1 MAHAISASSY
11 RSDHMS
17 PAALGLAIL
26 LHILVVL
33 AIWWLSQDRF
43 HFTPG
48 EEVVEVTLEPLPKLE
63 PEPPPP
69 PPPQQ
74 QAMQAPPPPI
84 DGLRPPADITADRPT
99 QVLPPAASKE
109 PPAPPPPMEQ
119 ATPTP
124 PSLLQP
130 TPPVQQATP
139 APQPPTPAPLPSP
152 TDFAKPGPTP
162 PPQPQQQQQQ
172 PHQQQALA
180 APTPHVPPPQAPKPE
195 LRPSP
200 LTTAPQRRSPSAP
213 QTTEPPSQHP
223 FVNPADTYA
232 RARVSDNYLWQVA
245 RKLSGYRY
253 QANTRANEGL
263 TVVKVV
269 IARNGRLLDVSVV
282 RSSGIPEFDQ
292 GVLAGVRQGSPYS
305 PLPPDIKGESA
316 AFTLPLVS
324 SRR

>member
-48 EEVVEVTLEPLPKLE
+48 EEVVEVTLEPLPKE

-69 PPPQQ
+69 PQQ
-74 QAMQAPPPPI
+74 QSTQAPPPPLI
-84 DGLRPPADITADRPT
+84 EGLRPPADITADKPT
-99 QVLPPAASKE
+99 QVPPAEQSKA
-109 PPAPPPPMEQ
+109 PPAPAPPMAQ
-119 ATPTP
+119 PTPTP

-130 TPPVQQATP
+130 TPPVQQAAP
-139 APQPPTPAPLPSP
+139 APQPQAPPSP
-152 TDFAKPGPTP
+152 ADFAKPGPTP
-162 PPQPQQQQQQ
+162 APQQQHQPPQQ

-180 APTPHVPPPQAPKPE
+180 APAPHPPPQAPKPE

-200 LTTAPQRRSPSAP
+200 LTTTPQRRTPAAP
-213 QTTEPPSQHP
+213 PGAEQPSQHP
-223 FVNPADTYA
+223 FVNPADAYN

-316 AFTLPLVS
+316 SFTLPLVS

>member
-11 RSDHMS
+11 RSDQMS
-17 PAALGLAIL
+17 PAAVGLAIL
-26 LHILVVL
+26 LHLLAVA

-48 EEVVEVTLEPLPKLE
+48 EEVVEVTLEPLPKS
-63 PEPPPP
+63 EPPPP
-69 PPPQQ
+69 PLLQPQ
-74 QAMQAPPPPI
+74 MPLFE
-84 DGLRPPADITADRPT
+84 GLRPPADITADKPT
-99 QVLPPAASKE
+99 QVPQAEPSK
-109 PPAPPPPMEQ
+109 AP
-119 ATPTP
+119 
-124 PSLLQP
+124 
-130 TPPVQQATP
+130 P
-139 APQPPTPAPLPSP
+139 APQPPTEQPTPTPLSLPQPGPLAQP
-152 TDFAKPGPTP
+152 TDSAKPGLTA
-162 PPQPQQQQQQ
+162 PQ
-172 PHQQQALA
+172 QQQALA
-180 APTPHVPPPQAPKPE
+180 APTPHPPPPAPKPE

-200 LTTAPQRRSPSAP
+200 LTTTPQRRPPAAPPGAEQPSP
-213 QTTEPPSQHP
+213 HP
-223 FVNPADTYA
+223 FVNPADTYN

-263 TVVKVV
+263 TVVRVV

-305 PLPPDIKGESA
+305 PLPPEIKGESA
-316 AFTLPLVS
+316 SFTLPLVS

>member
-1 MAHAISASSY
+1 MSS
-11 RSDHMS
+11 
-17 PAALGLAIL
+17 AALGLAIL

-48 EEVVEVTLEPLPKLE
+48 EEVVEVTLEPLPK

-84 DGLRPPADITADRPT
+84 DGLRPPADITADKPT
-99 QVLPPAASKE
+99 QVPPAEQSKA
-109 PPAPPPPMEQ
+109 PPAPAPPMEQ
-119 ATPTP
+119 PTPTP

-130 TPPVQQATP
+130 APPVQQAAP
-139 APQPPTPAPLPSP
+139 APQQRTPPPAP
-152 TDFAKPGPTP
+152 TDLAKPGPTP
-162 PPQPQQQQQQ
+162 AP
-172 PHQQQALA
+172 QQQALA
-180 APTPHVPPPQAPKPE
+180 APTPHPPPQAPKPE

-200 LTTAPQRRSPSAP
+200 LTTTPQRRPPAAP
-213 QTTEPPSQHP
+213 PGAEQPSQHP
-223 FVNPADTYA
+223 FVNPADTYN

>member
-1 MAHAISASSY
+1 ML
-11 RSDHMS
+11 

-48 EEVVEVTLEPLPKLE
+48 EEVVEVTLEPLPK

-84 DGLRPPADITADRPT
+84 DGLRPPADITADKPT
-99 QVLPPAASKE
+99 QVPPAEQSKA
-109 PPAPPPPMEQ
+109 PPAPAPPMEQ
-119 ATPTP
+119 PTPTP

-130 TPPVQQATP
+130 APPVQQAAP
-139 APQPPTPAPLPSP
+139 APQQRTPPPAP
-152 TDFAKPGPTP
+152 TDLAKPGPTP
-162 PPQPQQQQQQ
+162 AP
-172 PHQQQALA
+172 QQQALA
-180 APTPHVPPPQAPKPE
+180 APTPHPPPQAPKPE

-200 LTTAPQRRSPSAP
+200 LTTTPQRRPPAAP
-213 QTTEPPSQHP
+213 PGAEKPSQHP
-223 FVNPADTYA
+223 FVNPADTYN

-292 GVLAGVRQGSPYS
+292 GVLAGVRQGAPYS

>member
-1 MAHAISASSY
+1 MAHAISVSSY
-11 RSDHMS
+11 RSDHIS

-48 EEVVEVTLEPLPKLE
+48 EDVVEVTLEPLPKPE

-69 PPPQQ
+69 PQ
-74 QAMQAPPPPI
+74 QAMRAPPPPI
-84 DGLRPPADITADRPT
+84 DGLRPPADITADTPT
-99 QVLPPAASKE
+99 QVPPAQQSKA
-109 PPAPPPPMEQ
+109 PPAPAPPREQ
-119 ATPTP
+119 PTPT

-130 TPPVQQATP
+130 APNVEQVAP
-139 APQPPTPAPLPSP
+139 APQPQAPPTPA
-152 TDFAKPGPTP
+152 DFAKPGPTP
-162 PPQPQQQQQQ
+162 APQQQHQPQQQ

-180 APTPHVPPPQAPKPE
+180 APTPHLPPQAPRPE

-200 LTTAPQRRSPSAP
+200 LTTTPQRRPPAAP
-213 QTTEPPSQHP
+213 PGAEPPSQHP
-223 FVNPADTYA
+223 FVNPADTYN

-263 TVVKVV
+263 TVVRVV

-305 PLPPDIKGESA
+305 PLPPEIKGESA

>member
-1 MAHAISASSY
+1 
-11 RSDHMS
+11 MS

-48 EEVVEVTLEPLPKLE
+48 EEVVEVTLEPLPK

-84 DGLRPPADITADRPT
+84 DGLRPPADITADKPT
-99 QVLPPAASKE
+99 QVPPAEQSKA
-109 PPAPPPPMEQ
+109 PPAPAPPMEQ
-119 ATPTP
+119 PTPTP

-130 TPPVQQATP
+130 APPVQPAAP
-139 APQPPTPAPLPSP
+139 APQQRTPPPAP
-152 TDFAKPGPTP
+152 TDLAKPGPTP
-162 PPQPQQQQQQ
+162 AP
-172 PHQQQALA
+172 QQQALA
-180 APTPHVPPPQAPKPE
+180 APTPHPPPQAPKPE

-200 LTTAPQRRSPSAP
+200 LTTTPQRRPPAAP
-213 QTTEPPSQHP
+213 PGAEQPSQHP
-223 FVNPADTYA
+223 FVNPADTYN

-292 GVLAGVRQGSPYS
+292 GVLAGVRQGAPYS